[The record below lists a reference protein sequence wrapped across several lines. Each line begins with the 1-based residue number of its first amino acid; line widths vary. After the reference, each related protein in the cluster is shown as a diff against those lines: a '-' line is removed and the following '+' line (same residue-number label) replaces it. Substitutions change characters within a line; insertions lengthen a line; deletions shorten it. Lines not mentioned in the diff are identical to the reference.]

1 MTLKIHKF
9 LYILLLL
16 TFFVSVEAGDEFV
29 IEDIRVEGLKRI
41 TPGTVFN
48 YLPMKVGDTFNDSL
62 SSDAVRALFK
72 TGFFDDVK
80 VEKDGNDL
88 ILIFKERPA
97 IGTISLSGNE
107 DIKTDELLDNLK
119 QIGFAEGRVFLQS
132 QLEMVEQELQ
142 RQYYSFGKYAAK
154 ITSKVTDIDNNRV
167 AIDINVSEGLV
178 AKIKKINIV
187 GNSIFSEKELLK
199 EFKLSTPTMF
209 SFFSKNDQYSK
220 QKLSGDLESL
230 RTYYLDRGYL
240 NFAIDSSQVTITP
253 DKKDIY
259 ITINITEG
267 ELYKVSE
274 VKLGGDLTLSENEL
288 LELILIKAGELFSR
302 KKVTETTQKISDRL
316 GEKGYS
322 FANVNS
328 IPDIDKE
335 DKTVSITFFVDP
347 GKRVYVRR
355 INFSGNTKTK
365 DEVLRREMR
374 QQEGAWIS
382 TTQVERGKLRLQ
394 RTGFFK
400 DVNVETPMVPG
411 TSDQVD
417 VNYAVEEA
425 PGGQFGIGLGF
436 SQSSGLILTTSLSQD
451 NFLGSGKKVSFAFN
465 NSEINSRYSIGY
477 LNPYYTIDGVSRG
490 FNMFYKE
497 TDAFDANLAEYDT
510 KDVGADVIFG
520 IPISEINSIDTSLQY
535 KKTDISL
542 GGTASTQV
550 RDFVTL
556 NGTEYDII
564 SWNIGFSYD
573 TRNKAILPDKGT
585 YHRISSE
592 VVIPAGSDVEY
603 FKVNYETKWFKDV
616 YEDYIL
622 TLGADVGY
630 GDAYGDTTELP
641 FFENF
646 YVGGPR
652 SVRGYKENT
661 IGPRDTSGR
670 PLGGSTKIV
679 GNAEV
684 ILPFPFLRDFK
695 QARVTGFLDAGN
707 VYGPD
712 EDIEFDDIRYSSG
725 LSAIWISPFG
735 ALSVSYAVP
744 FGTKNTDQE
753 QNFQFTFG
761 TSF

>member
-1 MTLKIHKF
+1 M
-9 LYILLLL
+9 L
-16 TFFVSVEAGDEFV
+16 TFFVSVKAGEEFV

-48 YLPMKVGDTFNDSL
+48 YLPIKVGDTFNDSL
-62 SSDAVRALFK
+62 SSDSVRALFK

-80 VEKDGNDL
+80 VKKDGNDL

-107 DIKTDELLDNLK
+107 DIETDELLGNLK

-154 ITSKVTDIDNNRV
+154 ITSKVTELDNNRI
-167 AIDINVSEGLV
+167 AININISEGLV

-187 GNSIFSEKELLK
+187 GNNIFSEKEILK
-199 EFKLSTPTMF
+199 EFKLSTPRMF
-209 SFFSKNDQYSK
+209 SFFFKNDQYSK

-240 NFAIDSSQVTITP
+240 NFTIDSTQVTITP

-267 ELYKVSE
+267 EPYKVSE
-274 VKLGGDLTLSENEL
+274 VKLGGNLTLSENEI

-302 KKVTETTQKISDRL
+302 KKVVETTKKITDL
-316 GEKGYS
+316 FGEKGYS

-355 INFSGNTKTK
+355 INFSGNNKTK

-382 TTQVERGKLRLQ
+382 TAQVERGKLRLQ
-394 RTGFFK
+394 KTGYFT
-400 DVNVETPMVPG
+400 DVNVETAMVTG

-417 VNYAVEEA
+417 VNYSVEEA

-451 NFLGSGKKVSFAFN
+451 NFLGSGKRVSFAFN
-465 NSEINSRYSIGY
+465 NSDINSRYSIGY
-477 LNPYYTIDGVSRG
+477 VNPYYTLDGISRG
-490 FNMFYKE
+490 FNVFYKE

-520 IPISEINSIDTSLQY
+520 IPISETNSIDTSVLY
-535 KKTDISL
+535 KRTDISL

-556 NGTEYDII
+556 NGNEYDIF
-564 SWNIGFSYD
+564 SWNLGFNYD

-585 YHRISSE
+585 YHRIGSE

-603 FKVNYETKWFKDV
+603 YKLSYETKWFKDIF
-616 YEDYIL
+616 EDYIL

-661 IGPRDTSGR
+661 IGPRDTSNR

-679 GNAEV
+679 GNAEL
-684 ILPFPFLRDFK
+684 ILPFPFLKDVK
-695 QARVTGFLDAGN
+695 QVRVTGFLDAGS

-712 EDIEFDDIRYSSG
+712 DDIEFDDIRYSSG

-735 ALSVSYAVP
+735 AISASYAVP
-744 FGTKNTDQE
+744 FGTKSTDQE

>member
-695 QARVTGFLDAGN
+695 QVRVTGFLDAGN

-735 ALSVSYAVP
+735 ALSASYAMP
-744 FGTKNTDQE
+744 FGTKSTDQE

>member
-1 MTLKIHKF
+1 MSKAFKF
-9 LYILLLL
+9 LYILIFLAS
-16 TFFVSVEAGDEFV
+16 FVSVEAGEEFV

-48 YLPMKVGDTFNDSL
+48 YLPMKVGDTFNDAL
-62 SSDAVRALFK
+62 SSDAVRTLFK

-88 ILIFKERPA
+88 VLVFKERPA

-132 QLEMVEQELQ
+132 QLDMVKQELQ
-142 RQYYSFGKYAAK
+142 RQYYSFGKYAAQ
-154 ITSKVTDIDNNRV
+154 ITSTVTEIDNNRV
-167 AIDINVSEGLV
+167 SIAINISEGLV

-187 GNSIFSEKELLK
+187 GNNIFSEKKLLK

-240 NFAIDSSQVTITP
+240 NFTLDSTQVTITP

-267 ELYKVSE
+267 ELYNVSV
-274 VKLGGDLTLSENEL
+274 VKLGGDLTLPQNEL
-288 LELILIKAGELFSR
+288 LELILIKSGELFSR
-302 KKVTETTQKISDRL
+302 KKVTETTKNITDRL
-316 GEKGYS
+316 GEVGYS

-328 IPDIDKE
+328 IPDINKE

-355 INFSGNTKTK
+355 INFSGNSKTK

-382 TTQVERGKLRLQ
+382 TKQVQRGKLRLQ

-400 DVNVETPMVPG
+400 DVNVETPIIPG

-436 SQSSGLILTTSLSQD
+436 SQSSGLILTTSLSQN
-451 NFLGSGKKVSFAFN
+451 NFLGSGNRVSFAFN

-477 LNPYYTIDGVSRG
+477 LNPYYTIDGISRG
-490 FNMFYKE
+490 FNAFYKE
-497 TDAFDANLAEYDT
+497 TDAFDANLAEFDS
-510 KDVGADVIFG
+510 KNVGADVIFG
-520 IPISEINSIDTSLQY
+520 IPISETNSVDTSLLY
-535 KKTDISL
+535 KKTEISL
-542 GGTASTQV
+542 GGSASTQV
-550 RDFVTL
+550 RDFITL
-556 NGTEYDII
+556 NGSEYDIL
-564 SWNIGFSYD
+564 SWNLGFSYD

-585 YHRISSE
+585 YHRIATE
-592 VVIPAGSDVEY
+592 VVLPVGSDVEY
-603 FKVNYETKWFKDV
+603 YKVNYETKWFKDI
-616 YEDYIL
+616 YEDYVL

-630 GDAYGDTTELP
+630 GDAFGDTTELP

-646 YVGGPR
+646 YVGGPH

-684 ILPFPFLRDFK
+684 ILPFPFLRDVK
-695 QARVTGFLDAGN
+695 QARVTGFIDAGN

-725 LSAIWISPFG
+725 VSAIWISPFG
-735 ALSVSYAVP
+735 AISASYAVP
-744 FGTKNTDQE
+744 FATKSTDQE

>member
-382 TTQVERGKLRLQ
+382 TTLVERGKLRLQ

-695 QARVTGFLDAGN
+695 QVRVTGFLDAGN

-735 ALSVSYAVP
+735 ALSASYAMP
-744 FGTKNTDQE
+744 FGTKSTDQE

>member
-1 MTLKIHKF
+1 M
-9 LYILLLL
+9 L
-16 TFFVSVEAGDEFV
+16 TFFVSVKAGEEFV

-48 YLPMKVGDTFNDSL
+48 YLPIKVGDTFNDSL
-62 SSDAVRALFK
+62 SSDSVRALFK

-80 VEKDGNDL
+80 VKKDGNDL

-107 DIKTDELLDNLK
+107 DIKTDELLGNLK

-154 ITSKVTDIDNNRV
+154 ITSKVTELDNNRI
-167 AIDINVSEGLV
+167 AININISEGLV

-187 GNSIFSEKELLK
+187 GNNIFSEKEILK
-199 EFKLSTPTMF
+199 EFKLSTPRMF
-209 SFFSKNDQYSK
+209 SFFFKNDQYSK

-240 NFAIDSSQVTITP
+240 NFTIDSTQVTITP

-267 ELYKVSE
+267 EPYKVSE
-274 VKLGGDLTLSENEL
+274 VKLGGNLTLSENEI

-302 KKVTETTQKISDRL
+302 KKVVETTKKITDLL

-355 INFSGNTKTK
+355 INFSGNNKTK

-382 TTQVERGKLRLQ
+382 TAQVERGKLRLQ
-394 RTGFFK
+394 KTGYFT

-417 VNYAVEEA
+417 LNYSVEEA

-451 NFLGSGKKVSFAFN
+451 NFLGSGKRVSFAFN
-465 NSEINSRYSIGY
+465 NSDINSRYSLGY
-477 LNPYYTIDGVSRG
+477 VNPYYTLDGISRG
-490 FNMFYKE
+490 FNVFYKE
-497 TDAFDANLAEYDT
+497 TDAFDANLSEFDT

-520 IPISEINSIDTSLQY
+520 IPISETNTIDTSVLY
-535 KKTDISL
+535 KRTDISL

-550 RDFVTL
+550 RDFVAL
-556 NGTEYDII
+556 NGSEYDIF
-564 SWNIGFSYD
+564 SWNIGFKYD

-585 YHRISSE
+585 YHRIGSE

-603 FKVNYETKWFKDV
+603 YKLSYETKWFKDI

-661 IGPRDTSGR
+661 IGPRDTSNR

-679 GNAEV
+679 GNAEL
-684 ILPFPFLRDFK
+684 ILPFPFLKDVK
-695 QARVTGFLDAGN
+695 QVRVTGFLDAGS

-712 EDIEFDDIRYSSG
+712 DDIEFDDIRYSSG

-735 ALSVSYAVP
+735 AISASYAVP
-744 FGTKNTDQE
+744 FGTKSTDQE

>member
-1 MTLKIHKF
+1 M
-9 LYILLLL
+9 L
-16 TFFVSVEAGDEFV
+16 TFFISVKAGEEFV

-48 YLPMKVGDTFNDSL
+48 YLPIKVGDTFNDSL
-62 SSDAVRALFK
+62 SSDSVRALFK

-80 VEKDGNDL
+80 VKKDGNDL

-107 DIKTDELLDNLK
+107 DIETDELLGNLK

-154 ITSKVTDIDNNRV
+154 ITSKVTELDNNRI
-167 AIDINVSEGLV
+167 AININISEGLV

-187 GNSIFSEKELLK
+187 GNNIFSEKEILK
-199 EFKLSTPTMF
+199 EFKLSTPRMF
-209 SFFSKNDQYSK
+209 SFFFKNDQYSK

-240 NFAIDSSQVTITP
+240 NFTIDSTQVTITP

-267 ELYKVSE
+267 EPYKVSE
-274 VKLGGDLTLSENEL
+274 VKLGGNLTLSENEI

-302 KKVTETTQKISDRL
+302 KKVVETTKKITDLL

-355 INFSGNTKTK
+355 INFSGNNKTK

-382 TTQVERGKLRLQ
+382 TAQVERGKLRLQ
-394 RTGFFK
+394 KTGYFT
-400 DVNVETPMVPG
+400 DVNVETPMVTG

-417 VNYAVEEA
+417 VNYSVEEA

-451 NFLGSGKKVSFAFN
+451 NFLGSGKRVSFAFN
-465 NSEINSRYSIGY
+465 NSDINSRYSLGY
-477 LNPYYTIDGVSRG
+477 VNPYYTLDGISRG
-490 FNMFYKE
+490 FNVFYKE
-497 TDAFDANLAEYDT
+497 TDAFDANLSEFDT

-520 IPISEINSIDTSLQY
+520 IPISETNTIDTSLLY
-535 KKTDISL
+535 KRTDISL

-550 RDFVTL
+550 RDFVAL
-556 NGTEYDII
+556 NGSEYDIF
-564 SWNIGFSYD
+564 SWNIGFKYD

-585 YHRISSE
+585 YHRIGSE

-603 FKVNYETKWFKDV
+603 YKLSYETKWFKDIF
-616 YEDYIL
+616 EDYIL

-661 IGPRDTSGR
+661 IGPRDTSNR

-679 GNAEV
+679 GNAEL
-684 ILPFPFLRDFK
+684 ILPFPFLKDVK
-695 QARVTGFLDAGN
+695 QVRVTGFLDAGS

-712 EDIEFDDIRYSSG
+712 DDIEFDDIRYSSG

-735 ALSVSYAVP
+735 AISASYAVP
-744 FGTKNTDQE
+744 FGTKSTDQE

>member
-1 MTLKIHKF
+1 M
-9 LYILLLL
+9 L
-16 TFFVSVEAGDEFV
+16 TFFVSVKAGEEFV

-48 YLPMKVGDTFNDSL
+48 YLPIKVGDTFNDSL
-62 SSDAVRALFK
+62 SSDSVRALFK

-80 VEKDGNDL
+80 VKKDGNDL

-107 DIKTDELLDNLK
+107 DIETDELLGNLK

-154 ITSKVTDIDNNRV
+154 ITSKVTELDNNRI
-167 AIDINVSEGLV
+167 AININISEGLV

-187 GNSIFSEKELLK
+187 GNNIFSEKEILK
-199 EFKLSTPTMF
+199 EFKLSTPRMF
-209 SFFSKNDQYSK
+209 SFFFKNDQYSK

-240 NFAIDSSQVTITP
+240 NFTIDSTQVTITP

-267 ELYKVSE
+267 EPYKVSE
-274 VKLGGDLTLSENEL
+274 VKLGGNLTLSENEI

-302 KKVTETTQKISDRL
+302 KKVVETTKKITDLL

-355 INFSGNTKTK
+355 INFSGNNKTK

-382 TTQVERGKLRLQ
+382 TAQVERGKLRLQ
-394 RTGFFK
+394 KTGYFT
-400 DVNVETPMVPG
+400 DVNVETPMVTG

-417 VNYAVEEA
+417 VNYSVEEA
-425 PGGQFGIGLGF
+425 PGGQFGVGLGF

-451 NFLGSGKKVSFAFN
+451 NFLGSGKRVSFAFN
-465 NSEINSRYSIGY
+465 NSDINSRYSLGY
-477 LNPYYTIDGVSRG
+477 VNPYYTLDGISRG
-490 FNMFYKE
+490 FNVFYKE
-497 TDAFDANLAEYDT
+497 TDAFDANLSEFDT
-510 KDVGADVIFG
+510 KDVGTDVIFG
-520 IPISEINSIDTSLQY
+520 IPISETNTIDTSVLY
-535 KKTDISL
+535 KRTDISL

-550 RDFVTL
+550 RDFVAL
-556 NGTEYDII
+556 NGSEYDIF
-564 SWNIGFSYD
+564 SWNIGFKYD

-585 YHRISSE
+585 YHRIGSE

-603 FKVNYETKWFKDV
+603 YKLSYETKWFKDIF
-616 YEDYIL
+616 EDYIL

-661 IGPRDTSGR
+661 IGPRDTSNR

-679 GNAEV
+679 GNAEL
-684 ILPFPFLRDFK
+684 ILPFPFLKDVK
-695 QARVTGFLDAGN
+695 QVRVTGFLDAGS

-712 EDIEFDDIRYSSG
+712 DDIEFDDIRYSSG

-735 ALSVSYAVP
+735 AISASYAVP
-744 FGTKNTDQE
+744 FGTKSTDQE

>member
-1 MTLKIHKF
+1 MTSKTYKC
-9 LYILLLL
+9 LYILILL
-16 TFFVSVEAGDEFV
+16 TFFISAKAGEEFV
-29 IEDIRVEGLKRI
+29 IEDIRVEGLERI

-48 YLPMKVGDTFNDSL
+48 YLPMKVGDTFNDAL
-62 SSDAVRALFK
+62 SVDAVRALFK

-107 DIKTDELLDNLK
+107 DIQTEELLDNLK

-132 QLEMVEQELQ
+132 QLDMVEQELN
-142 RQYYSFGKYAAK
+142 RQYYSFGKYAAE
-154 ITSKVTDIDNNRV
+154 ITSTVTDIGNNRV
-167 AIDINVSEGLV
+167 AIAINISEGLV

-187 GNSIFSEKELLK
+187 GNHIYSEKKLLK
-199 EFKLSTPTMF
+199 VFKLSTSTMF

-240 NFAIDSSQVTITP
+240 NFTLDSTQVTITP

-267 ELYKVSE
+267 ELYKVSA
-274 VKLGGDLTLSENEL
+274 VKLGGDLTLPQNEL
-288 LELILIKAGELFSR
+288 LELILIRSGELFSR
-302 KKVTETTQKISDRL
+302 KKVTETTKSITDRL
-316 GEKGYS
+316 GEEGYS

-328 IPDIDKE
+328 IPDINDE

-355 INFSGNTKTK
+355 INFSGNSKTK
-365 DEVLRREMR
+365 DVVLRREMR

-382 TTQVERGKLRLQ
+382 TAQVERGKLRLQ

-425 PGGQFGIGLGF
+425 PGGQFGVGLGF

-451 NFLGSGKKVSFAFN
+451 NFLGSGKRVAFAFN
-465 NSEINSRYSIGY
+465 NSDINSRYSIGY
-477 LNPYYTIDGVSRG
+477 LNPYYTVDGISRG
-490 FNMFYKE
+490 FNAFYKE
-497 TDAFDANLAEYDT
+497 TDAFDANLAEFDT

-520 IPISEINSIDTSLQY
+520 IPVSENNALDTSLQY
-535 KKTDISL
+535 KKTEISL

-550 RDFVTL
+550 RDFVAL
-556 NGTEYDII
+556 NGSEYDIF
-564 SWNIGFSYD
+564 SWNVGFSYD
-573 TRNKAILPDKGT
+573 TRNKAILPDKGI
-585 YHRISSE
+585 YHRISTQVSL
-592 VVIPAGSDVEY
+592 PAGSDVEY
-603 FKVNYETKWFKDV
+603 YKVNYETKWFKDIS
-616 YEDYIL
+616 EDYVL
-622 TLGADVGY
+622 TLGADIGY

-652 SVRGYKENT
+652 SIRGYKENT
-661 IGPRDTSGR
+661 IGPRDSTGR

-735 ALSVSYAVP
+735 AISASYAVP
-744 FGTKNTDQE
+744 FATKSTDQE

>member
-230 RTYYLDRGYL
+230 RTYYLDRRYL

-695 QARVTGFLDAGN
+695 QVRVTGFLDAGN

-735 ALSVSYAVP
+735 ALSASYAMP
-744 FGTKNTDQE
+744 FGTKSTDQE

>member
-1 MTLKIHKF
+1 MKSKTYKF
-9 LYILLLL
+9 IYILLLL
-16 TFFVSVEAGDEFV
+16 TSFISVEAEERFV

-48 YLPMKVGDTFNDSL
+48 YLPMKVGDTFSDSL

-97 IGTISLSGNE
+97 IGTIKLSGNE

-154 ITSKVTDIDNNRV
+154 ITSKVTELDNNRV
-167 AIDINVSEGLV
+167 AINIDVSEGLV

-187 GNSIFSEKELLK
+187 GNNIFTEKKLLK
-199 EFKLSTPTMF
+199 EFKLSTPTML
-209 SFFSKNDQYSK
+209 SFFFKNDQYSK

-240 NFAIDSSQVTITP
+240 NFAIDSTQVTISP

-302 KKVTETTQKISDRL
+302 KKVTETTQKITDSL

-335 DKTVSITFFVDP
+335 NKTVSITFFVDP

-382 TTQVERGKLRLQ
+382 TAQVERGKLRLQ

-400 DVNVETPMVPG
+400 TVNVETPMIPG
-411 TSDQVD
+411 TADQVD

-451 NFLGSGKKVSFAFN
+451 NFLGSGKRVSFAFN
-465 NSEINSRYSIGY
+465 NSQINSRYSIGY

-520 IPISEINSIDTSLQY
+520 IPISETNSIDTSLQY

-556 NGTEYDII
+556 NGSEYDIF

-585 YHRISSE
+585 YHRVGSE

-684 ILPFPFLRDFK
+684 ILPFPFLQDLK
-695 QARVTGFLDAGN
+695 QVRVTGFLDAGN
-707 VYGPD
+707 VYGPN

-735 ALSVSYAVP
+735 ALSASYAVP
-744 FGTKNTDQE
+744 FGNKSTDQE

>member
-1 MTLKIHKF
+1 MTSKTYKF
-9 LYILLLL
+9 LYILILL
-16 TFFVSVEAGDEFV
+16 TFFISAKAVEEFV
-29 IEDIRVEGLKRI
+29 IEDIRVEGLERI

-48 YLPMKVGDTFNDSL
+48 YLPMKVGDTFDDAL
-62 SSDAVRALFK
+62 SVDAVRALFK

-107 DIKTDELLDNLK
+107 DIQTEELLDNLK

-132 QLEMVEQELQ
+132 QLDMVEQELN
-142 RQYYSFGKYAAK
+142 RQYYSFGKYAAE
-154 ITSKVTDIDNNRV
+154 ITSTVTEIDNNRV
-167 AIDINVSEGLV
+167 AIVINISEGLV

-187 GNSIFSEKELLK
+187 GNHIFSEKKLLK

-240 NFAIDSSQVTITP
+240 NFTLDSTQVTITP

-267 ELYKVSE
+267 ELYKVSA
-274 VKLGGDLTLSENEL
+274 VKLGGDLTLPQNEL
-288 LELILIKAGELFSR
+288 LELILIRSGELFSR
-302 KKVTETTQKISDRL
+302 KKVTETTKNITDRL
-316 GEKGYS
+316 GEVGYS

-328 IPDIDKE
+328 IPDINEE

-355 INFSGNTKTK
+355 INFSGNSKTK

-400 DVNVETPMVPG
+400 DVNVETPIVPG

-451 NFLGSGKKVSFAFN
+451 NFLGSGKRVSFAFN
-465 NSEINSRYSIGY
+465 NSDINSRYSIGY
-477 LNPYYTIDGVSRG
+477 LNPYYTIDGISRG
-490 FNMFYKE
+490 FNAFYKE
-497 TDAFDANLAEYDT
+497 TDAFDANLAEFDT

-520 IPISEINSIDTSLQY
+520 IPISETNTLDTSFQY
-535 KKTDISL
+535 KKTDIGL
-542 GGTASTQV
+542 GSVVSTQV
-550 RDFVTL
+550 RDFVAL
-556 NGTEYDII
+556 NGSEYDIF
-564 SWNIGFSYD
+564 SWNAGFSYD
-573 TRNKAILPDKGT
+573 TRNKAILPDKGI
-585 YHRISSE
+585 YHRIGTE
-592 VVIPAGSDVEY
+592 VTLPAGSDVEY
-603 FKVNYETKWFKDV
+603 YKVIYETKWFKDIS
-616 YEDYIL
+616 EDYIL
-622 TLGADVGY
+622 TLGADIGY

-652 SVRGYKENT
+652 SIRGYKENT
-661 IGPRDTSGR
+661 IGPRDSAGR
-670 PLGGSTKIV
+670 PLGGSTRIV

-735 ALSVSYAVP
+735 AISLSYAVP
-744 FGTKNTDQE
+744 FATKSTDQE

>member
-1 MTLKIHKF
+1 MKSKTYKF
-9 LYILLLL
+9 IYILLLL
-16 TFFVSVEAGDEFV
+16 TSFISVEAEERFV

-48 YLPMKVGDTFNDSL
+48 YLPMKVGDTFSDSL

-97 IGTISLSGNE
+97 IGTIKLSGNE

-154 ITSKVTDIDNNRV
+154 ITSKVTELDNNRV
-167 AIDINVSEGLV
+167 AINIDVSEGLV

-187 GNSIFSEKELLK
+187 GNNIFTEKKLLK
-199 EFKLSTPTMF
+199 EFKLSTPTML
-209 SFFSKNDQYSK
+209 SFFFKNDQYSK

-240 NFAIDSSQVTITP
+240 NFAIDSTQVTISP

-302 KKVTETTQKISDRL
+302 KKVTETTQKITDSL

-335 DKTVSITFFVDP
+335 NKTVSITFFVDP

-382 TTQVERGKLRLQ
+382 TAQVERGKLRLQ

-400 DVNVETPMVPG
+400 TVNVETPMIPG
-411 TSDQVD
+411 TADQVD

-451 NFLGSGKKVSFAFN
+451 NFLGSGKRVSFAFN
-465 NSEINSRYSIGY
+465 NSQINSRYSIGY

-520 IPISEINSIDTSLQY
+520 IPISETNSIDTSLQY

-556 NGTEYDII
+556 NGSEYDIF

-585 YHRISSE
+585 YHRVGSE

-684 ILPFPFLRDFK
+684 ILPFPFLQDLK
-695 QARVTGFLDAGN
+695 QVRVTGFLDAGN
-707 VYGPD
+707 VYGPN

-735 ALSVSYAVP
+735 ALSASYAVP
-744 FGTKNTDQE
+744 FGTKSTDQE